1 MKKIITSIL
10 CCILIMSVFQVV
22 PEATAFNSVENSI
35 SIEKSVVILASVCYQ
50 DGELYGIREG
60 SGCFVGAQESE
71 CRYILT
77 SSFVTE
83 GYSDWP
89 EDSVKGLFLFI
100 DDEPVLINEK
110 NIKLISEDDDLVL
123 ITLPEPIQSGMNLVI
138 DHNVEVKDGDIVY
151 VVGYDGNT
159 ITATKEEV
167 KDSFVYQNTVEF
179 YHATTNIALEQW
191 GSPVVTEEGRMV
203 GLCAGAY
210 YDDNQDQVSLN
221 IGIQWIRRLLEKEGI
236 FDTESTASSE
246 GYLLGAWGDNVS
258 TRTSAETQQ
267 PAFYLKNPIYD
278 CKELTVEFEITDY
291 TGYPFEYW
299 YLDARDLDGNWI
311 HAGTFKL
318 DDGTVN
324 HMKEYRVVFDK
335 PISFDALTV
344 VSTSKYNSYSM
355 RNNVAYKNAVIPVF

>member
-221 IGIQWIRRLLEKEGI
+221 IGSIDKTFTLKDNMMALDDDNYIQTWYGEYKLPNTTIAVKHGDSIDKPLTNGYIAIKFDIEAEDASINEKISYSLNNRSLNGAKNTTQW
-236 FDTESTASSE
+236 DYE
-246 GYLLGAWGDNVS
+246 GYLGFSNPTQEVTQDSSLRLQLEDGIWIIDNQDKYSFVKG
-258 TRTSAETQQ
+258 TVI
-267 PAFYLKNPIYD
+267 LYD
-278 CKELTVEFEITDY
+278 A
-291 TGYPFEYW
+291 
-299 YLDARDLDGNWI
+299 DAR
-311 HAGTFKL
+311 AA
-318 DDGTVN
+318 DD
-324 HMKEYRVVFDK
+324 
-335 PISFDALTV
+335 IQ
-344 VSTSKYNSYSM
+344 
-355 RNNVAYKNAVIPVF
+355 